1 MRVLQEGSTGPAV
14 ALLQLALERA
24 GYGTLETDGLFG
36 PETAAA
42 LRRFQQAN
50 GLETDGIAGEATHAA
65 LLPWYRGYLLH
76 TLCEGD
82 TFYRLAERYG
92 SSVDAIRAANPELE
106 PENLPIGRELVIPL
120 PFPIVP
126 TTVPWFSDLTQY
138 CVEGLC
144 ARYPFFRCGQIGS
157 SVLGKPLWRMTLGS
171 GNNRVLYNAAH
182 HANEWITT
190 PLLLKFAEELGEA
203 AVYGRLIGGYAA
215 AEILEYASITL
226 IPAVNPDG
234 IDLVTGELQSGPAF
248 EEARRIAN
256 AWPRIRF
263 PEGWTANIR
272 GVDLNLQYPAGW
284 EQARENKAALGYTSP
299 APTSFVGTAP
309 LTEPESRAM
318 YDETNRLS
326 PRLTLSYH
334 SQGEVIYWQ
343 FGDFAP
349 PQARTIVRLFER
361 VSGYEAAQVPFVSGF
376 AGYKDYFLQDFR
388 RPGYTVEVGR
398 GVNPLPI
405 EQFDGI
411 YRANLGILTLAALVT

>member
-92 SSVDAIRAANPELE
+92 SRVDAIRAANPELV
-106 PENLPIGRELVIPL
+106 PEELPIGREVVVPL

-126 TTVPWFSDLTQY
+126 TTVPWFSDLTQC

-203 AVYGRLIGGYAA
+203 TVYGRLIGGYAA

-234 IDLVTGELQSGPAF
+234 IDLVTGELQSGPAY

-299 APTSFVGTAP
+299 APTSFVGNAP

-398 GVNPLPI
+398 GVNPLSI